1 MKKIINTPNA
11 PAPIGPYSQAVL
23 SNDILYVSG
32 QIAINPQTND
42 LMINSVQEE
51 THQVMSNL
59 SAVLSAA
66 GLTFHDV
73 VKTTIFLSDMDLF
86 PVVNEIYGS
95 NFSSDFPARETVAV
109 AGLPKGVNVEISLIA
124 VKGQ

>member
-66 GLTFHDV
+66 GLSFHDV

-95 NFSSDFPARETVAV
+95 YFSSDFPARETVAV

-124 VKGQ
+124 VKRQ